1 MQQLRR
7 RRRPPLRQL
16 DLCLLSPLPELGGA
30 QRWSALPDQTRQT
43 LADLLTLLLIA
54 HAGGDARQ
62 APDEPPEGDSNER

>member
-7 RRRPPLRQL
+7 RPRPPLHQL
-16 DLCLLSPLPELGGA
+16 DLCLLSPLRELGGA

-54 HAGGDARQ
+54 HAGGGARQ
-62 APDEPPEGDSNER
+62 ELDEPPEGDSDER

>member
-1 MQQLRR
+1 MQHLRR
-7 RRRPPLRQL
+7 RPRPPLHQL

-54 HAGGDARQ
+54 HAGVAHQ
-62 APDEPPEGDSNER
+62 ELDEPPEGDSDER